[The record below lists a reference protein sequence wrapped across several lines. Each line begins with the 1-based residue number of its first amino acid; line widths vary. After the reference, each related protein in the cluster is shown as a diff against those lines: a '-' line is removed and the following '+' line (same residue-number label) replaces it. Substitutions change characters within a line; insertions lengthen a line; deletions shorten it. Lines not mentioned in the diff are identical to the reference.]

1 MSIKGDLKVYFLITG
16 GDNMEFLTSNVT
28 FTLHMLFVITLV
40 MNITLESLGFEVN
53 IFKIT
58 TVLLLVICF
67 FALLLVEHQLSSGV
81 YWFYLLIEIYIFLGN
96 IYYFVQYQKK

>member
-1 MSIKGDLKVYFLITG
+1 
-16 GDNMEFLTSNVT
+16 MEFLTSNVT

-40 MNITLESLGFEVN
+40 MNITLESLGFEAN

-67 FALLLVEHQLSSGV
+67 FALLIFENQLSRGI
-81 YWFYLLIEIYIFLGN
+81 YWFYLLVEIYIFLGN
-96 IYYFVQYQKK
+96 IYYFIQYQKE